1 MTVKVVSWWWIL
13 KNKLDKKVY
22 GDPTENR
29 LTVMNQRD
37 TDALLM
43 VLFGWLSFVILIATV
58 NLIVAIVR
66 AVIEA

>member
-1 MTVKVVSWWWIL
+1 
-13 KNKLDKKVY
+13 
-22 GDPTENR
+22 
-29 LTVMNQRD
+29 MNQRD